1 MTIQE
6 IKQKA
11 LVVEDLI
18 KGTTVNE
25 RLWISGLLDEFD
37 KAMKFDKERARFILR
52 SLHLGEENIEEII
65 KSASIQ

>member
-11 LVVEDLI
+11 LEVEDLI

-25 RLWISGLLDEFD
+25 RLYISGLMNEFD
-37 KAMKFDKERARFILR
+37 KAMESDKERARFILR
-52 SLHLGEENIEEII
+52 ALHVGEENIEEII